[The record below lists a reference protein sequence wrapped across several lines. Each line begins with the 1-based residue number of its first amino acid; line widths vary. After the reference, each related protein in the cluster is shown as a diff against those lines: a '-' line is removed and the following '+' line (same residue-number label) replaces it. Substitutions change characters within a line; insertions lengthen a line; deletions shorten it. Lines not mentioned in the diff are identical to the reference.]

1 MRTRFNFSGYTY
13 DDYKNW
19 KDDWELIEGFP
30 VQLLP
35 SPSAKHSKTQVKFII
50 QAGNSINAQG
60 ADCNCVL
67 FTELDWKINEGTVV
81 RPDIMIVCGESK
93 GEYLNF
99 PPVLIIEILSP
110 HNLRTDRVIKFDLYR
125 EQGVKFY
132 LMIDCNKETVEAF
145 ELIDNLYKQ
154 VDKSSFKIDKNCEV
168 DFDFE
173 DLWT

>member
-35 SPSAKHSKTQVKFII
+35 SPSQKHSKTQARLIY
-50 QAGNSINAQG
+50 QG
-60 ADCNCVL
+60 IKSLDSDRENCSCVL
-67 FTELDWKINEGTVV
+67 FQELDWKINEGTVV

-110 HNLRTDRVIKFDLYR
+110 HNLRTDRVVKFDLYR
-125 EQGVKFY
+125 E
-132 LMIDCNKETVEAF
+132 
-145 ELIDNLYKQ
+145 
-154 VDKSSFKIDKNCEV
+154 
-168 DFDFE
+168 
-173 DLWT
+173 